1 MSEQEQV
8 ETVLGSIE
16 RPPFVTEI
24 RHILDTDH
32 AGDPAVRIW
41 VIFDDDTAAGSYFLP
56 YAKQV
61 RRTIVD
67 AMRKA
72 EIGRWPYVHFR
83 GYSEQ
88 MELDRAEAA

>member
-8 ETVLGSIE
+8 DIVLGSIE
-16 RPPFVTEI
+16 RPPFITEI

-41 VIFDDDTAAGSYFLP
+41 VIFDDDTAAGSDFLP
-56 YAKQV
+56 CANRV

-67 AMRKA
+67 AIRKA
-72 EIGRWPYVHFR
+72 EIERWPYVHFR